1 MTVHTLVVF
10 QENAIPFFAIKDRHL
25 ARLRATYPAAEV
37 SWCRDEASFLEA
49 LPCADVAVTWAF
61 RQEWFNHAPRLR
73 RIATPAAGRDFF
85 PITPPA
91 SVQVR
96 HGTFHGPIMAETLLG
111 MMLAF
116 NRGLYDAYRDQ
127 LAGGLWPRDQ
137 LYHLRLLAGSHA
149 VILGFGHV
157 GIACGQLLK
166 AFQVRV
172 TGVKRTPISLPDGF
186 GPEDRVVTMERLDE
200 VLAEADHL
208 ILVLPN
214 DTGTDRLIDAA
225 RLARLPQ
232 HAVIYNLGR
241 GNCIDETALAEALQ
255 TRRLR
260 GACLDVFAQEPL
272 TAASPLAG
280 NLPGLYRLPHASA
293 FAEIYMDRFVD
304 EVVAWLA
311 E

>member
-1 MTVHTLVVF
+1 MNVKTLVVF
-10 QENAIPFFAIKDRHL
+10 QENAIPYFAIKERHV
-25 ARLRATYPAAEV
+25 ARFRATYPDAAV
-37 SWCRDEASFLEA
+37 VWCRDEASFLA
-49 LPCADVAVTWAF
+49 VLPRADVAVTWEF
-61 RQEWFNHAPRLR
+61 RQAWFDHAPCLR
-73 RIATPAAGRDFF
+73 RIATPAAGHDFF
-85 PITPPA
+85 PITPPP

-137 LYHLRLLAGSHA
+137 LYHLHLLVGSHA

-157 GIACGQLLK
+157 GIACGRLLK
-166 AFQVRV
+166 AFGVRV
-172 TGVKRTPISLPDGF
+172 TGVKRSPVPLPTGF

-200 VLAEADHL
+200 VLPEVDHL

-214 DTGTDRLIDAA
+214 DTGTDRLMDAR
-225 RLARLPQ
+225 RLALLPERT
-232 HAVIYNLGR
+232 VIYNLGR
-241 GNCIDETALAEALQ
+241 GNCIDEAALADALEA
-255 TRRLR
+255 RRVR
-260 GACLDVFAQEPL
+260 GACLDVFAKEPL
-272 TAASPLAG
+272 TAASPLAR

-293 FAEIYMDRFVD
+293 FAEVYMDRFVD